1 VSGDQRISNGAWF
14 VPDTTPEVT
23 STVRAVA
30 DGEGFN
36 HDCGR
41 SYGSL
46 LHTFRMKWKCS
57 FDRRLPAAL
66 EPEIYTPGHMVL
78 TVSSSDNALRFGRS
92 RLPISAKEQM

>member
-57 FDRRLPAAL
+57 LDRRC
-66 EPEIYTPGHMVL
+66 
-78 TVSSSDNALRFGRS
+78 SSSEPLRPAWPRGQATLS
-92 RLPISAKEQM
+92 GSVHP